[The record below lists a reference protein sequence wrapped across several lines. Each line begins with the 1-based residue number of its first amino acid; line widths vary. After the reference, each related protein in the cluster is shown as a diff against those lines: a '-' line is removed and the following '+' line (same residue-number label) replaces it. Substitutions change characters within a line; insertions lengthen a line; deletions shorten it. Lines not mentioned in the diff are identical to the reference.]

1 MMSEKLLN
9 DICSALSDAGLRV
22 SKSYPKAK
30 LDRAAELVCV
40 SISEERLIPTAMG
53 AYLGTALVSG
63 IKSEVY
69 SCKASCVLSLD
80 IYAPAAGSGAA
91 RCMAVADEVSSK
103 LFEMGKSLGVL
114 GFKCGDTGYDSE
126 SGMFRCRCILSCA
139 ELLSAAETEPT
150 GSFDDF
156 ILKGELK

>member
-1 MMSEKLLN
+1 MSEKLLN

-30 LDRAAELVCV
+30 LDRTAELVCV
-40 SISEERLIPTAMG
+40 SISEEKLIPTAMG

-63 IKSEVY
+63 VKSEVY
-69 SCKASCVLSLD
+69 GCTASCALSLD

-91 RCMAVADEVSSK
+91 RCMELADEISSK
-103 LFEMGKSLGVL
+103 LTDMGKSLGVL

-126 SGMFRCRCILSCA
+126 SGMFRCRCTLSCA
-139 ELLSAAETEPT
+139 ELRTKAEPEPT